1 MEKRMLNT
9 LIMSLVLVLAFAS
22 TALGQNGTIYGKI
35 TDKANQR
42 PIETATVF
50 VQGTTKGAL
59 TDADGIFLI
68 EVPAGTYTLVVKLIE
83 YKDLII
89 SDVVVPAG
97 GKTEVNRGMEVF
109 GSTMDTVKITT
120 TVLKNSNVGVM
131 SFRKMDDGMVV
142 GVSAMDI
149 ARSPDRNTGQVL
161 RRISGASIQEN
172 KFVVIRGLGDRY
184 NIAQVNGMA
193 LPSTEPDRRAFS
205 FDIFPAGMLDNLIIQ
220 KTATPDLPGNFA
232 GGVIQLNTR
241 DIPEKRFVNASIS
254 SNYNS
259 QSTFRPFTTYQGSK
273 NDALGNGGPAR
284 ELPTA
289 IPGTD
294 EYKAQLTA
302 VETRYTASK
311 LMPNDWAIQN
321 KNLAAPSMNV
331 NLGFGDHK
339 TSGRSDFGFIVGGLY
354 QYQRKLIVSE
364 RGDFNLDTTRI
375 FSFLDYQHRED
386 AQLGGLVNLAYSYD
400 STQKISL
407 KTMYNQSGEDLFVQR
422 TGVDVINQQ
431 NIRATSMQY
440 TGTSLLSSQ
449 LNGTHDLF
457 KSRLE
462 LSWGGSYSKLNRT
475 VPNLRRMYYVQNIGD
490 TVFQAYVPPGA
501 PSPNY
506 AGKYYGA
513 LAENNYGADVNL
525 AVPYNIGKVNQKIHA
540 GFSSQIRDREFNSR
554 VFGYV
559 IGRTATFDW
568 TRLLESQDTI
578 FDESAIGTDGF
589 RLAESTNPSDS
600 YTAGSELLAGYFLSD
615 NHLPG
620 RLRAVWGLRVEQY
633 RQRLNTITFG
643 GDTIALDTTVTD
655 FLPSINLSWEMRSN
669 MFLRAA
675 ASRTVSRPE
684 FRELAP
690 FSFYDFNTSSSV
702 YGNDTLVRSH
712 ILNLDLRY
720 EIYPKAGQLISG
732 TIFYKNFKDPIE
744 QVIDASSGSGSRIYT
759 YQNVRGANN
768 FGAELEFR
776 VKANRLD
783 SLVHWKGWD
792 KITWFANLSYIRSQ
806 VDLAGVSTQVGGDS
820 LRALQ
825 GQSPYL
831 INTGLQYFDVV
842 HGISVSALFNRI
854 GRRIFQVG
862 SNGFLDIY
870 EAPRSVLDFQVAVRV
885 LRRGEIKLNYSDV
898 LNQKNVFY
906 QDQNKNGKFDQG
918 IDTQFYGNMF
928 GSNISL
934 GFGVNF

>member
-1 MEKRMLNT
+1 MEKRVPSSII
-9 LIMSLVLVLAFAS
+9 LILFFVV
-22 TALGQNGTIYGKI
+22 ALFGLSHGQNGTIYGKI
-35 TDKANQR
+35 TDQANQT
-42 PIETATVF
+42 PLETATVL
-50 VQGTTKGAL
+50 VQGINKGAL
-59 TDADGIFLI
+59 ADANGVFLV
-68 EVPAGTYTLVVKLIE
+68 EVPAGTYTLVVKLTE
-83 YKDLII
+83 YKDLVLPG
-89 SDVVVPAG
+89 VVVTAG
-97 GKTEVNRGMEVF
+97 GKTEVNGQMEVF
-109 GSTMDTVKITT
+109 GSTVETVKIIS
-120 TVLKNSNVGVM
+120 TVQKSSTVGVM
-131 SFRKMDDGMVV
+131 SFRKLDDGMVV

-161 RRISGASIQEN
+161 RRISGASIQDN
-172 KFVVIRGLGDRY
+172 KFVLIRGLSDRY
-184 NIAQVNGMA
+184 NLAQINGMA

-241 DIPEKRFVNASIS
+241 DIPEKRFANASIS

-259 QSTFRPFTTYQGSK
+259 QSTFRPFKSYAGSN
-273 NDALGNGGPAR
+273 NDAFGNGGAAR

-289 IPGTD
+289 VPGTD
-294 EYKAQLTA
+294 EYKAQLSNA
-302 VETRYTASK
+302 ETRYTASK
-311 LMPNDWAIQN
+311 LMPNDWAVQN
-321 KNLAAPSMNV
+321 KNFSAPSMNV

-339 TSGRSDFGFIVGGLY
+339 TSGRSDLGFIVGGLY

-364 RGDFNLDTTRI
+364 RGDYNLDTTRI
-375 FSFLDYQHRED
+375 FSFVDRQYREE
-386 AQLGGLVNLAYSYD
+386 AQLGGLVNVAYSYD

-407 KTMYNQSGEDLFVQR
+407 KTMYNQSGEDIFVDRSGQ
-422 TGVDVINQQ
+422 DYANQQ
-431 NIRATSMQY
+431 NIKATSMQY

-449 LNGTHDLF
+449 LSGTHKLF
-457 KSRLE
+457 KSHLE
-462 LSWGGSYSKLNRT
+462 LSWGGSYSKLKRT
-475 VPNLRRMYYVQNIGD
+475 VPNLRRMYYVENFGD

-513 LAENNYGADVNL
+513 LNENNYGADVNL
-525 AVPYNIGKVNQKIHA
+525 ALPYKIGNLDQKIHG
-540 GFSSQIRDREFNSR
+540 GFSSQIRDRDFSSR

-559 IGRTATFDW
+559 IARTATFDW
-568 TRLLESQDTI
+568 TRLLESQDSI

-620 RLRAVWGLRVEQY
+620 RVRAVWGLRVEQY

-643 GDTIALDTTVTD
+643 GDTIALDTTAID

-732 TIFYKNFKDPIE
+732 TIFYKNFNDPIE

-759 YQNVRGANN
+759 YQNVRGATN
-768 FGAELEFR
+768 FGGELEFR
-776 VKANRLD
+776 MKANRLD
-783 SLVHWKGWD
+783 SIVHWKGWD
-792 KITWFANLSYIRSQ
+792 KITWFANLSYIRSK
-806 VDLAGVSTQVGGDS
+806 VDLTGVSSQVGGDS
-820 LRALQ
+820 VRALQ

-842 HGISVSALFNRI
+842 HGVSVSALFNRI

-870 EAPRSVLDFQVAVRV
+870 EAPRSVLDFQIAVRV
-885 LRRGEIKLNYSDV
+885 LRRGEIKLNYADV

-906 QDQNKNGKFDQG
+906 QDQNKNGKFNQG
-918 IDTQFYGNMF
+918 TDTQFYGNKF

-934 GFGVNF
+934 GFGLNF